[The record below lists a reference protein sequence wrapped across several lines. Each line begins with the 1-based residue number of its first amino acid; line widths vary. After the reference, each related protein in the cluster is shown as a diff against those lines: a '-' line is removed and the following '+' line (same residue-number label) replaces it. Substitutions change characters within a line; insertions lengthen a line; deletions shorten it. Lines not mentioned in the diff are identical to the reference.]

1 MRLKVPQNRPR
12 TKEQVLQQ
20 TLRIFIHQYRRGE
33 IDKTELDA
41 RGTQA
46 LRKHYTNV
54 ITDINQFF
62 TSKGLNVELIKLD
75 NELGQIIREWREILE
90 DLP

>member
-33 IDKTELDA
+33 IDKTELDT

-46 LRKHYTNV
+46 LEKHYTNV
-54 ITDINQFF
+54 VTDINQFF